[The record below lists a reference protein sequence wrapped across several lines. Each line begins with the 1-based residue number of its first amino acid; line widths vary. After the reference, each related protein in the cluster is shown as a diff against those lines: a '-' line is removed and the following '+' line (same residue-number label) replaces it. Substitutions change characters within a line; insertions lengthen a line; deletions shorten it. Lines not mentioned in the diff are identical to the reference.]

1 MSPMS
6 REAFA
11 ENGAR
16 IAQWDINRTEPVL
29 SSLPAPLPLL
39 AIQSIYHDRDTPGSS
54 LRSHEKSTPFTTSS
68 HPQPSQ
74 PASRPSS
81 KSSF

>member
-6 REAFA
+6 REVFA

-29 SSLPAPLPLL
+29 SSLPAALPLL
-39 AIQSIYHDRDTPGSS
+39 AIQSTYHDRD
-54 LRSHEKSTPFTTSS
+54 
-68 HPQPSQ
+68 
-74 PASRPSS
+74 RPL
-81 KSSF
+81 FATEP